1 MALVVS
7 VSKKVIQEDS
17 LWARLSAI
25 VDGIY
30 SAQFLHMSTLVL
42 SDSKEHR
49 WAKTAFISGAALLG
63 SFLPFEGPIPHPAT
77 SLDIKFMP
85 LKFARHLARNRISHH
100 CFILRSYPG

>member
-17 LWARLSAI
+17 LWGWFSAI

-30 SAQFLHMSTLVL
+30 SAQFLHMPTLVL

-63 SFLPFEGPIPHPAT
+63 SINRSKDYSAP
-77 SLDIKFMP
+77 S
-85 LKFARHLARNRISHH
+85 HLIGYKVYAVKVCPSPR
-100 CFILRSYPG
+100 